1 LQIQKHYDYTSN
13 EFGEKSIRTNTRK
26 SETNDEIL
34 DESSSNYHTR
44 KDQGRRSLGAAEN
57 VLLQKIVSG
66 SGKNTKINNPVTK
79 ELAVKELKVSPNY
92 NRK

>member
-1 LQIQKHYDYTSN
+1 MQIQRHYDYTSN
-13 EFGEKSIRTNTRK
+13 EFGVQSIRTTTRK
-26 SETNDEIL
+26 SDTNDEIL

-44 KDQGRRSLGAAEN
+44 KDQGRRSLCAPEN

-66 SGKNTKINNPVTK
+66 SGKNTKINNTITK
-79 ELAVKELKVSPNY
+79 ELAVKELKVSPNN